1 MPTRAVR
8 SYALLPH
15 TGELAVSNVMHEAAV
30 LNRAPI
36 AAPGVAVQ
44 VQAPFQV
51 LSGTS
56 TLEVLKKA
64 EKSDD
69 LVIRFVETRGGAD
82 RIVLKTNLENV
93 KLVETNL
100 VEWTSEAEYEFD
112 GGNCL
117 ELAFKPFELRTFKVV
132 KK

>member
-1 MPTRAVR
+1 
-8 SYALLPH
+8 
-15 TGELAVSNVMHEAAV
+15 MHEAAV